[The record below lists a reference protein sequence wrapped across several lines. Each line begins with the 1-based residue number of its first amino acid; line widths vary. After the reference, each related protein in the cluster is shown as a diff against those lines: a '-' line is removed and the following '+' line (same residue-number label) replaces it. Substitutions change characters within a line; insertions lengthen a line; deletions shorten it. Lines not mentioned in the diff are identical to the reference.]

1 MPGGDFSLM
10 DEGRD
15 RSFQRSCLDGPDGD
29 IKVIGGIRER
39 DLLIGERDSDLP
51 PSVTRIHPVVVF

>member
-1 MPGGDFSLM
+1 M